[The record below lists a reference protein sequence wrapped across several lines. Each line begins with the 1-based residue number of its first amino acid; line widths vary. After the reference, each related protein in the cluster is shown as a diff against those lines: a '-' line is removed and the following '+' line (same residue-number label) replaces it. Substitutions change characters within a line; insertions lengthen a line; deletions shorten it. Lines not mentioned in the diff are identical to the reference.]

1 MTKKAYGALLMNELV
16 MMEDYGFYLPSRAF
30 EEATGEIPEGDDFLQ
45 VIIDESVAF
54 TLAGKDGRRWKDFF
68 WEEELQKGTYLQ
80 RVGQDEELE

>member
-16 MMEDYGFYLPSRAF
+16 MMEDYGFYLPYRAF
-30 EEATGEIPEGDDFLQ
+30 KEATGEMPEGDDFLQ
-45 VIIDESVAF
+45 VINDESVACRF
-54 TLAGKDGRRWKDFF
+54 GGKDGRRWRDFF